1 MRTRGQKIQSNE
13 YDKKYGLALKSLR
26 VLKKLNQT
34 DIAKNIGIT
43 LLAYAK
49 YEQGSTK
56 VSISTE
62 NKIAQLYGMTRVE
75 FVQNIENKINEQ
87 K

>member
-26 VLKKLNQT
+26 VLKKLNQS

-43 LLAYAK
+43 MQQYQK
-49 YEQGSTK
+49 YENGNSK
-56 VSISTE
+56 VSVSTE

>member
-1 MRTRGQKIQSNE
+1 MQQ
-13 YDKKYGLALKSLR
+13 Y
-26 VLKKLNQT
+26 Q
-34 DIAKNIGIT
+34 
-43 LLAYAK
+43 K
-49 YEQGSTK
+49 YENGNSK